1 MKMVAVYRAKGE
13 AEARIIK
20 GLLESCG
27 IPCLLESN
35 AAPSV
40 HVFTVDGMGLV
51 KVMVDES
58 MVEEANKVIAREGC
72 V

>member
-1 MKMVAVYRAKGE
+1 MVAVYQAKGE

-20 GLLESCG
+20 GLLESYG

-58 MVEEANKVIAREGC
+58 RVEEANKVIAREGC

>member
-1 MKMVAVYRAKGE
+1 MVAVYRAKVE
-13 AEARIIK
+13 AEAQVIK
-20 GLLESCG
+20 GFLESCG

-40 HVFTVDGMGLV
+40 PVFTVDGMGLV

-58 MVEEANKVIAREGC
+58 RLEEANKVIAREGC

>member
-13 AEARIIK
+13 AEAQVIK

-58 MVEEANKVIAREGC
+58 RVEEANKVIAREGC

>member
-1 MKMVAVYRAKGE
+1 MKMVTVYQAKGE
-13 AEARIIK
+13 AEAQVIK
-20 GLLESCG
+20 SLLESCD

-40 HVFTVDGMGLV
+40 FAFTVDGMGQV
-51 KVMVDES
+51 KIKVDES
-58 MVEEANKVIAREGC
+58 RAEEAKKVITREGC